1 MGLSKQSQQQGGN
14 FISVKYGSLI
24 IQGDENSGE
33 DFERLEVTKP
43 NTNPPETVIKYVQR
57 FGSLDGRIVNISWYD
72 TEDTYEG
79 FRFMGVKIKI
89 RDSEDVFIL
98 DLKFGTKPYNT
109 FVKCMEN
116 LNFEKDVQFNVW
128 VDKKTD
134 KTAFLMRQKDASGKW
149 APIKW
154 KYTRENPGDC
164 PPPRPKKPT
173 GWDFSEQT
181 EWLYDKLMEVI
192 IPKVKELNPNEV
204 EDEAEHVAPDLD
216 DLAISSDEPVEEN
229 VEIPFLTK
237 EQNKEYDESL
247 KKEKA
252 SEKTGKKSDF

>member
-1 MGLSKQSQQQGGN
+1 MGLSKSSQQTSGN
-14 FISVKYGSLI
+14 FVSVKYGSLI
-24 IQGDENSGE
+24 IQGDENSGP

-43 NTNPPETVIKYVQR
+43 NTNPPESVIKYVQR

-89 RDSEDVFIL
+89 RDMETKEVFVL

-116 LNFEKDVQFNVW
+116 LDFEKDVQFNVW

-134 KTAFLMRQKDASGKW
+134 KTAFLMRQKDQSGKW
-149 APIKW
+149 APVKW

-164 PPPRPKKPT
+164 PPPKPKKPT
-173 GWDFSEQT
+173 GWDFSQQT
-181 EWLYDKLMEVI
+181 EWLYERLTDVI
-192 IPKVKELNPNEV
+192 IPKVKALNPDET
-204 EDEAEHVAPDLD
+204 EDNDAPPVLD
-216 DLAISSDEPVEEN
+216 ELASDDDIPEEG
-229 VEIPFLTK
+229 VEIPFLSK
-237 EQNKEYDESL
+237 EENQKYDAQLKE
-247 KKEKA
+247 EKQKA
-252 SEKTGKKSDF
+252 TGKKSDF